1 MESDMLE
8 QLYIRNIAVIEKA
21 AIDFRPGF
29 TVLTGETGAGK
40 SIIIDAI
47 YAVLGERT
55 SKELIRTGADQASV
69 SALFTGISAET
80 ERILREL
87 DVPQEEDGSLLIQ
100 REIRQNGRSSCKLNN
115 HPATVSMLKAVGAT
129 LIDILGQHESY
140 KLLSPETY
148 GAYIDSFAGTNGLL
162 AEYRTA
168 YTALRSIRSELDAL
182 ETDEGQKARR
192 MDILRYQIEEL
203 EAAQLR
209 IGEQAELTERR
220 DEIRNSER
228 IVRGVS
234 EACALL
240 QGDEN
245 ADGAVSAVSVAA
257 EALEQA
263 ARFAP
268 SLGGVAQRVRDAE
281 YALSDAA
288 EEVSD
293 YLDRAQFDP
302 AELDELESRLEVL
315 YRLSLKYGET
325 EADML
330 AFLDRARA
338 ELSEI
343 EFSDEKRGLLLE
355 EYEAKK
361 KEAVALAKQLSAK
374 RRAACESFSK
384 RIRAE
389 LAELNMP
396 GVTFSVEQV
405 RTPLTAFGCDRIQ
418 FLVSANSGEEPK
430 PMSKIASGGELSRIM
445 LAINTVLSD
454 AGMTATQ
461 IFDEID
467 TGISG
472 EAANKVG
479 AKLRGVSENA
489 QVICV
494 THLAQIAAMA
504 DNHLYIV
511 KKEENSKTYTAVHA
525 LSREERVREI
535 ARIIGG
541 DDITPLKLKM
551 AEEML
556 NRSSGLQP

>member
-1 MESDMLE
+1 MLT
-8 QLYIRNIAVIEKA
+8 QLYIDNIAVIERA
-21 AIDFRPGF
+21 AIDFEPGF

-55 SKELIRTGADQASV
+55 SRELIRTGADQACV
-69 SALFTGISAET
+69 SALFTGIAPQT
-80 ERILREL
+80 EVVLREFGIPL
-87 DVPQEEDGSLLIQ
+87 EEDGSLLIR
-100 REIRQNGRSSCKLNN
+100 REIRQHGKSSCKLNN
-115 HPATVSMLKAVGAT
+115 FPATVSMLKAVGAT

-140 KLLSPETY
+140 KLLAPETH
-148 GAYIDSFAGTNGLL
+148 GDYIDSFAGTKPLL
-162 AEYRTA
+162 GEYRAA
-168 YTALRSIRSELDAL
+168 YKALRELRDALEAL

-209 IGEQAELTERR
+209 VGEQAELTEKR

-228 IVRGVS
+228 ILRGVS
-234 EACALL
+234 EAAALL
-240 QGDEN
+240 QGDEDT
-245 ADGAVSAVSVAA
+245 DGAVTAVTVAA
-257 EALEQA
+257 DALEQA

-268 SLGGVAQRVRDAE
+268 SLSDLAQRVRDAE

-288 EEVSD
+288 ADVSD
-293 YLDRAQFDP
+293 YLDNAQFDLS
-302 AELDELESRLEVL
+302 ALDEMESRLEVI

-325 EADML
+325 EAEML
-330 AFLDRARA
+330 DFLEKAHN
-338 ELSEI
+338 ELSDI
-343 EFSDEKRGLLLE
+343 EFSDEKRALLE
-355 EYEAKK
+355 AQYEEKK
-361 KEAVALAKQLSAK
+361 REAVALAKQLSSK
-374 RRAACESFSK
+374 RRAACENFSRRVK
-384 RIRAE
+384 AE

-396 GVTFSVEQV
+396 GVSFSVEQV
-405 RTPLTAFGCDRIQ
+405 RTPLTNFGCDRIQ
-418 FLVSANSGEEPK
+418 FLVSANAGEEPK

-454 AGMTATQ
+454 TGMTETQ

-479 AKLRGVSENA
+479 LKLRGVSKNA

-511 KKEENSKTYTAVHA
+511 K
-525 LSREERVREI
+525 REEKEKTFTDVCALDHAARVREI

-556 NRSSGLQP
+556 QRNEGEA

>member
-1 MESDMLE
+1 MLT

-21 AIDFRPGF
+21 EIDFQPGF

-55 SKELIRTGADQASV
+55 SKELIRTGAEQAAV
-69 SALFTGISAET
+69 SALFTGISSET
-80 ERILREL
+80 EQVLREL
-87 DVPQEEDGSLLIQ
+87 SVPLEEDGSLLIR

-115 HPATVSMLKAVGAT
+115 SPATVSMLKAVGAT

-140 KLLSPETY
+140 KLLSPEAH
-148 GAYIDSFAGTNGLL
+148 GAYIDSFAGTTALL
-162 AEYRTA
+162 SEYRA
-168 YTALRSIRSELDAL
+168 AFGALRRIKGELDAL
-182 ETDEGQKARR
+182 ESDEGQKARR

-209 IGEQAELTERR
+209 VGEQAELTERR

-228 IVRGVS
+228 ILRGVS
-234 EACALL
+234 EANALL
-240 QGDEN
+240 QGDEDT
-245 ADGAVSAVSVAA
+245 DGAVSAVTVAA
-257 EALEQA
+257 DALEQA

-268 SLGGVAQRVRDAE
+268 SLNGVAQRVRDAE

-288 EEVSD
+288 AEVSD
-293 YLDRAQFDP
+293 YLDNAMFDP
-302 AELDELESRLEVL
+302 GELDALESRLEVL

-325 EADML
+325 ETEML
-330 AFLDRARA
+330 AFLDRARS
-338 ELSEI
+338 ELSDI
-343 EFSDEKRGLLLE
+343 EFSDEKRALLLE

-361 KEAVALAKQLSAK
+361 QEAVSLAKQLSSK
-374 RRAACESFSK
+374 RRAACESFAK
-384 RIRAE
+384 RVKAE
-389 LAELNMP
+389 LSELNMP

-418 FLVSANSGEEPK
+418 FLVSANAGEEPK

-454 AGMTATQ
+454 TGMTETQ

-479 AKLRGVSENA
+479 AKLRGVSKNA

-504 DNHLYIV
+504 DNHLFIV
-511 KKEENSKTYTAVHA
+511 KREENNKTYTAVHT
-525 LSREERVREI
+525 LMPEERVREI

-541 DDITPLKLKM
+541 DDITPLKLRM

-556 NRSSGLQP
+556 NGSAGAQA

>member
-1 MESDMLE
+1 MLT
-8 QLYIRNIAVIEKA
+8 QLYIQNIAVIEQA
-21 AIDFRPGF
+21 SIDFEPGF

-55 SKELIRTGADQASV
+55 SKELVRTGAEQASV
-69 SALFTGISAET
+69 SALFTDISPQT
-80 ERILREL
+80 QQVLREL
-87 DVPQEEDGSLLIQ
+87 DIPLEDDGSLLIR
-100 REIRQNGRSSCKLNN
+100 REIRPHGRSSCKLNN
-115 HPATVSMLKAVGAT
+115 IPATVSMLRAVGGT

-140 KLLSPETY
+140 KLLSPEVHGT
-148 GAYIDSFAGTNGLL
+148 YIDSFAGAYGLL

-168 YTALRSIRSELDAL
+168 YTALRRIKDELDAL
-182 ETDEGQKARR
+182 ESDEGQKSRR

-209 IGEQAELTERR
+209 VGEQAELTERR

-228 IVRGVS
+228 IVRGVG
-234 EACALL
+234 EAVTLL
-240 QGDEN
+240 QGDEDN
-245 ADGAVSAVSVAA
+245 GGAITAVSVAA
-257 EALEQA
+257 ESLEQA
-263 ARFAP
+263 ARYAP
-268 SLGGVAQRVRDAE
+268 SLSNVAEHVRDAE
-281 YALSDAA
+281 YALTDAA
-288 EEVSD
+288 AEISD
-293 YLDRAQFDP
+293 YLDNAMFD
-302 AELDELESRLEVL
+302 ANELDEIESRLEVI

-325 EADML
+325 EEEML
-330 AFLDRARA
+330 SFLDRARA
-338 ELSEI
+338 ELSDI
-343 EFSDEKRGLLLE
+343 EFSDEKKELLLQQ
-355 EYEAKK
+355 YEQKK
-361 KEAVALAKQLSAK
+361 KEAVTLAKQLSAK
-374 RRAACESFSK
+374 RRAACENFS
-384 RIRAE
+384 RRVRQE
-389 LAELNMP
+389 LSELNMP
-396 GVTFSVEQV
+396 GVVFTVEQE

-418 FLVSANSGEEPK
+418 FLVSANAGEDPK

-445 LAINTVLSD
+445 LAINTVLSED
-454 AGMTATQ
+454 SGAAETQ

-479 AKLRGVSENA
+479 IKLRCVSKNA

-504 DNHLYIV
+504 DNHLFIV
-511 KKEENSKTYTAVHA
+511 KKQENNKTYTAVHTLTKDA
-525 LSREERVREI
+525 RVREI

-556 NRSSGLQP
+556 GRPHES

>member
-1 MESDMLE
+1 MLQ
-8 QLYIRNIAVIEKA
+8 QLYISNIAVIEKA
-21 AIDFRPGF
+21 SIDFERGF

-55 SKELIRTGADQASV
+55 SKELIRTGAEQASV
-69 SALFTGISAET
+69 AALFTGIPAQTQEV
-80 ERILREL
+80 LQQL
-87 DVPQEEDGSLLIQ
+87 DIPPEEDGSLLI
-100 REIRQNGRSSCKLNN
+100 RRDIRLNGKSTCRINN
-115 HPATVSMLKAVGAT
+115 IPVTVSMLKAVGAT

-140 KLLSPETY
+140 KLLSPEAH
-148 GAYIDSFAGTNGLL
+148 GGYIDSFAGTEDLL
-162 AEYRTA
+162 ANYRAA
-168 YTALRSIRSELDAL
+168 YAALKILHKEIEELEVD
-182 ETDEGQKARR
+182 ETQKARR

-203 EAAQLR
+203 EAAAIR
-209 IGEQAELTERR
+209 IGEQTELTEKR
-220 DEIRNSER
+220 DAIRNSER

-234 EACALL
+234 EAQALL
-240 QGDEN
+240 SGDEN
-245 ADGAVSAVSVAA
+245 ADGAVSAVSMAA
-257 EALEQA
+257 DALEQA

-268 SLGGVAQRVRDAE
+268 ALQPICEHLRDAE
-281 YALSDAA
+281 YMLSDAA
-288 EEVSD
+288 AEVSS
-293 YLDRAQFDP
+293 YLDRTMFDP
-302 AELDELESRLEVL
+302 EALDAIEERLDIL

-325 EADML
+325 EQEML
-330 AFLDRARA
+330 AFLDKARA
-338 ELSEI
+338 DLAEI
-343 EFSDEKRGLLLE
+343 EFSDEKRAILFEQYE
-355 EYEAKK
+355 EQKHI
-361 KEAVALAKQLSAK
+361 AVSFAKQLSSK
-374 RRAACESFSK
+374 RRAACDSFAK
-384 RIRAE
+384 RVKTE

-396 GVTFSVEQV
+396 GVTFLVEQV
-405 RTPLTAFGCDRIQ
+405 RTPLTSFGCDRIQ
-418 FLVSANSGEEPK
+418 FLVSANAGETPK

-454 AGMTATQ
+454 TETTGTQ

-479 AKLRGVSENA
+479 LKLRTVSKNA

-511 KKEENSKTYTAVHA
+511 KKEENGKTFTAVHP
-525 LSREERVREI
+525 LEREARVREI

-556 NRSSGLQP
+556 TVKP